1 MVVVVGEWEMDIF
14 IFFKLTKKEKK
25 EREYWVDTL
34 DAKWSAEGPYV
45 SERPVSQHT
54 MF

>member
-1 MVVVVGEWEMDIF
+1 MGEWEMDIF

-25 EREYWVDTL
+25 KREYWVDTL

-45 SERPVSQHT
+45 SERPVSRHT